1 MSDKNIDL
9 AIKILQQD
17 INACVNLFDKNNF
30 LLINIVANRYLENCL
45 IFDDYRL
52 CLPGVF
58 IKDMANDYNGIINN
72 PNKSR
77 KINSAK
83 VIGERLILKIREY
96 FKDLN
101 EEKLWKDFHDYNLSI
116 NKFLRDEIDTH
127 YLKNLPF
134 SSLSFEFLLNY
145 IESNIEYL
153 YKVNN
158 KFLKVILSIMIRVI
172 RNHSFTI
179 NELMKYIYIKFLD
192 FLYQYIYYENFKNE
206 QLNKENLKKDLLIY
220 LEYIISLKEKK
231 EIDINTFNKNLWVIV
246 KKWREMYIFYKSP
259 QKVKEEVFIPLKLR
273 QDKPNEQK

>member
-231 EIDINTFNKNLWVIV
+231 EIDINTFNKNLWAIV

-259 QKVKEEVFIPLKLR
+259 QIVKEEVFIPLKLK